1 MKLHGNPHFTV
12 EKCFMLHYSILAKKK
27 KKLYTCKFY
36 VARITVH
43 GCKGWLER
51 FLVGKGFVSS
61 ALPRCVLYTTMR
73 SPRSYI
79 IYNLM
84 KSVVIHT
91 TISSVRVIY

>member
-12 EKCFMLHYSILAKKK
+12 EKCFMLQYSILAIFLF
-27 KKLYTCKFY
+27 LYTCKFY

-43 GCKGWLER
+43 GCEGWLER

-61 ALPRCVLYTTMR
+61 ALPRCVLYTTLC
-73 SPRSYI
+73 SPRSYV

-84 KSVVIHT
+84 KVIVIHT